1 LWWRCRCKYDGEEGK
16 ERETKR
22 KRTKTKVGRG
32 IKGKEMKVNSGSWA
46 DKFKSWEEGDKESN
60 NKKETKEEIGCVR

>member
-1 LWWRCRCKYDGEEGK
+1 LGWRWRCKYDGEEGK

-32 IKGKEMKVNSGSWA
+32 IKGKEMEVVGQIGLKVGRKRIKR
-46 DKFKSWEEGDKESN
+46 DN
-60 NKKETKEEIGCVR
+60 NKEMMEEIGCVR

>member
-1 LWWRCRCKYDGEEGK
+1 LGWRCRCKYDGEEGK

-32 IKGKEMKVNSGSWA
+32 IKGKEMEVVGQISLKVGR
-46 DKFKSWEEGDKESN
+46 KRIKRVIIIRK
-60 NKKETKEEIGCVR
+60 